1 MNTNSSAM
9 SGMAQTEHTS
19 KTRLN
24 EFQKVIEEGEEVK
37 EKVKKKKFS
46 LYLMELEES
55 LAKMVGCLR
64 GNFKMEKFKVM
75 EE

>member
-37 EKVKKKKFS
+37 EKVTETAMS
-46 LYLMELEES
+46 THTT
-55 LAKMVGCLR
+55 
-64 GNFKMEKFKVM
+64 NFLPLGGVFDWA
-75 EE
+75 